1 MEIWRKIRQVRSC
14 IWILVFGSVPVH
26 TLYRSHSLPLKPRY
40 QAGRWIWALCTI
52 CMLPFFDLAAIQNEI
67 SNFGPA
73 RAMSTSAFLRLSV
86 GSAACCA
93 PIRGPIRGSK
103 RCCSGLHHREQSSCE
118 DISHRSSRWG
128 GLLAGINVSGAGVVQ
143 VAPPD
148 EMYKFTSHFAAAR
161 SDFYPRLKRPLI
173 YRVYNL
179 IMQ

>member
-1 MEIWRKIRQVRSC
+1 MFYPRK
-14 IWILVFGSVPVH
+14 PVGH
-26 TLYRSHSLPLKPRY
+26 RGTVYCTSTKCRLKPSY
-40 QAGRWIWALCTI
+40 QAGSWIWALCTI
-52 CMLPFFDLAAIQNEI
+52 CMLIFFHLAAIQNEI

-103 RCCSGLHHREQSSCE
+103 RCCSGLHHQEQSSCE

-143 VAPPD
+143 VAPKN
-148 EMYKFTSHFAAAR
+148 EMYQFTSHFAAAR

-173 YRVYNL
+173 YRVYN
-179 IMQ
+179 

>member
-1 MEIWRKIRQVRSC
+1 MWACSKYDSPVGPHLSTKYAWR
-14 IWILVFGSVPVH
+14 G
-26 TLYRSHSLPLKPRY
+26 LKPSY
-40 QAGRWIWALCTI
+40 QAGRWFDALCPI
-52 CMLPFFDLAAIQNEI
+52 CVPPLFDLAASQNEI
-67 SNFGPA
+67 SDFGPA

-148 EMYKFTSHFAAAR
+148 KMYKFTSHFGPILSEAKTA
-161 SDFYPRLKRPLI
+161 SNLKTI
-173 YRVYNL
+173 
-179 IMQ
+179 